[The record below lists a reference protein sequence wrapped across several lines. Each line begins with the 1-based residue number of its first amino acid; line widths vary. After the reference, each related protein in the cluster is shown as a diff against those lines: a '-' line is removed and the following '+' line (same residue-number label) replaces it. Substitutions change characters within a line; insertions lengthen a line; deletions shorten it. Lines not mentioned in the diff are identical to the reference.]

1 MADVERSALGL
12 SIGATNLAAVTA
24 ERAVTRKPVLTL
36 YLQRPPEVGVPSE
49 NPKLNEPGLVIT
61 DFVDRVGDPAGIT
74 AADGSTHR
82 SETLVADALRAL
94 AYTATDGV
102 ALPDAVAVTYPAHWG
117 AAAIDTVRVAL
128 SRVSEWSRGRLAL
141 LPDSAAALFAL
152 RLNPGLPNSGTI
164 AVCDFGGSGATVSLV
179 DAANGYQA
187 IAPAVRTEDFSGDR
201 IDQAVLTH
209 VVADL
214 SSAGSFDTA
223 ATSAI
228 GSLTQLRSACRYAK
242 EQLSSNIATE
252 LTADVPGYRGE
263 IRLSRAELEDA
274 IRQPLHG
281 FIDFLHEVLECNG
294 IRPIDLAAIA
304 SVGGGASI
312 PLVTRT
318 LSEQSGALVVTGPR
332 PHLTAAVGAAFRAA
346 RSPGDSETA
355 LAPTAAGS
363 IADATTRS
371 GVAADAGSPPPLAWS
386 EAGDDSGI
394 MPIRPGEYDDEPAS
408 GAVAP
413 LRARPRRDDR
423 APNRSRPGR
432 AADAWYRRP
441 VVVAVGTALAVL
453 AVAAGIMI
461 MLRHTSGSAPT
472 PSVSTTTNR
481 RLVHRTRQRTPKLR
495 PAARRHRPSRT
506 PARPRRQP
514 AKRQRQRQPP
524 PKLPR
529 QRPAKR
535 PPPRTGR
542 SHRTGADL
550 HGGRIG
556 SAASSA
562 GTPATVSRLFPI
574 RPYRAGLLRR
584 RLSAACLFPAACPCR
599 TSGCPRRPAI
609 R

>member
-1 MADVERSALGL
+1 MADGQRLAVGL

-24 ERAVTRKPVLTL
+24 DRAVTRKPVLTL

-74 AADGSTHR
+74 AADGTTHR

-94 AYTATDGV
+94 AHTATDGV
-102 ALPDAVAVTYPAHWG
+102 ALPDAVAVTYPAHWDPV
-117 AAAIDTVRVAL
+117 AIDAIRVAL
-128 SRVSEWSRGRLAL
+128 SRVSEWSRGRLAV
-141 LPDSAAALFAL
+141 LPDSTAALFAL
-152 RLNPGLPNSGTI
+152 QANPGVPGRGI
-164 AVCDFGGSGATVSLV
+164 VAVCDFGGSGTTLTLV
-179 DAANGYQA
+179 DAANAYQA
-187 IAPAVRTEDFSGDR
+187 IAPAARHAEFSGDR
-201 IDQAVLTH
+201 IDQALLTH

-263 IRLSRAELEDA
+263 IRLTRGDFDEA
-274 IRQPLHG
+274 IRQPLDG
-281 FIDFLHEVLECNG
+281 FVGFFHNILQRNG
-294 IRPIDLAAIA
+294 IGLEDLAAVA

-312 PLVTRT
+312 PVVTRT
-318 LSEQSGALVVTGPR
+318 LSEQSGALVITAPR

-371 GVAADAGSPPPLAWS
+371 GVAADAGSAPPLAWS

-394 MPIRPGEYDDEPAS
+394 MPLRAGEYPDEAAPSVRPQAS
-408 GAVAP
+408 VDVASQ
-413 LRARPRRDDR
+413 
-423 APNRSRPGR
+423 SRVA

-472 PSVSTTTNR
+472 PSFSTTTNQNPGSSD
-481 RLVHRTRQRTPKLR
+481 TTDTGTPTSS
-495 PAARRHRPSRT
+495 PPSSTESDTGTPSSTSSQTPTTTTSAAPTTSSQAT
-506 PARPRRQP
+506 TTTQAS
-514 AKRQRQRQPP
+514 QPP
-524 PKLPR
+524 DRSRSSREPVGPR
-529 QRPAKR
+529 F
-535 PPPRTGR
+535 
-542 SHRTGADL
+542 
-550 HGGRIG
+550 
-556 SAASSA
+556 
-562 GTPATVSRLFPI
+562 FPQPQPGN
-574 RPYRAGLLRR
+574 R
-584 RLSAACLFPAACPCR
+584 
-599 TSGCPRRPAI
+599 
-609 R
+609 